1 MNMFINTRG
10 TVKAFRRPPL
20 AGLCSA
26 REDRYV
32 RKAPKP
38 RSTPDA
44 RLEAV
49 QLLGKWT
56 RLSQGHVVLGSAGC
70 SCGFGGANVRI
81 DDFEQQILDYLRT
94 KYAAAKSDSIAALL
108 RGIASG
114 PAHGDAGQLLSLLA
128 DLNRTLESFD
138 ELHRAG

>member
-1 MNMFINTRG
+1 M
-10 TVKAFRRPPL
+10 
-20 AGLCSA
+20 
-26 REDRYV
+26 
-32 RKAPKP
+32 RKAPK
-38 RSTPDA
+38 RKSTPDA

-56 RLSQGHVVLGSAGC
+56 RLSQGHVVLGGAGC

-94 KYAAAKSDSIAALL
+94 KYAAAKSDTIAALL
-108 RGIASG
+108 REIAAG
-114 PAHGDAGQLLSLLA
+114 AAHGESEQLLGLLA

-138 ELHRAG
+138 ELHRTG